1 MANGG
6 GPNWNTALSSSLP
19 CQQEGGKKEERG
31 EGMHQSYYC
40 YPLMPRHS
48 PASACLSRNQANLW
62 MHYTVSTWGRRWLL
76 VERENKY
83 GRYFLYS
90 LCPAVK
96 RKDLNSQLNISFR
109 NSTILGHMMI
119 RITIKTR
126 MNHSLIPRRLELSW
140 EWGSWYY
147 VIHNYHLVK
156 FQIIYM

>member
-1 MANGG
+1 MTLTCKCVFIPEPSKSLN
-6 GPNWNTALSSSLP
+6 AL
-19 CQQEGGKKEERG
+19 
-31 EGMHQSYYC
+31 YC
-40 YPLMPRHS
+40 I
-48 PASACLSRNQANLW
+48 NLREK
-62 MHYTVSTWGRRWLL
+62 MRLL

-126 MNHSLIPRRLELSW
+126 MNHSLIPRRLEPSW
-140 EWGSWYY
+140 E
-147 VIHNYHLVK
+147 
-156 FQIIYM
+156 